1 MTLTQDQLDRYA
13 LAFSSSDMLRH
24 LGLTCSVSPH
34 AVTIVLAAVD
44 NVHRGGMGS
53 QAVNGGVLSAM
64 FDFALGNV
72 GILVEPLRRYATVQ
86 IALMFERAVRG
97 GSVRCVASIERA
109 APNLVFA
116 SARILDENG
125 TVCSR
130 ATGMISLGRE
140 VSLDEWC
147 TAISSHG
154 GT

>member
-13 LAFSSSDMLRH
+13 VAFSSSDMLRH

-44 NVHRGGMGS
+44 NVHRGGMGA

-72 GILVEPLRRYATVQ
+72 GILVEK
-86 IALMFERAVRG
+86 
-97 GSVRCVASIERA
+97 
-109 APNLVFA
+109 
-116 SARILDENG
+116 G

-147 TAISSHG
+147 TAISNHG